1 MENLLA
7 KLSLREK
14 IGQML
19 MFDFRKWQNSDEE
32 KQSDYT
38 VMSDEVKGLIQ
49 RNKLGNVILFAE
61 NFESVEQITRLNC
74 AFQSSVENGIP
85 MLIGV
90 DQEGGR
96 VVRMSHGCSLPGN
109 MAIAASGSVENAYT
123 AGFITGKELKAVGIN
138 ADFAPSVD
146 INNNPN
152 NPVINVRSFSS
163 DQNVT
168 AKYGTAMAKGLQAA
182 GVAASAKHFPGHG
195 NTNVDSH
202 IGLPFINSTY
212 DELMR
217 FEIVPFADAINNG
230 CQMIMS
236 GHIQFPNIE
245 KQSVISKQDKH
256 TMTLPATLSKK
267 FLTDILRVELG
278 FKGVLI
284 TDSMQMQAIS
294 SHIGSEQA
302 NILAINAGVDIL
314 LMCTALRS
322 LKDEEKLRS
331 IIDNIVSAVEDGRIP
346 MQRIDESVLRILR
359 LKKQLGLFDEDLTN
373 EEAAVKNALSVVG
386 CEENRAAERLI
397 AAEGVTVLNN
407 KDVLPLQTEGKKT
420 LLFAAYANKVNAFEL
435 VLNRLKAEEKLS
447 DIEYSTYIYSN
458 KKALDDSAKAA
469 INNADNIILLTETE
483 PNMAHANWYIAFPKA
498 VCDYAASVG
507 KKIVV
512 VSAFMPYDASIY
524 RNADGLVLCYCA
536 KGVPGAVAKDPS
548 STLAYGVNIPAA
560 FEVVLG
566 KAHCSGRLTID
577 IPNMAENGSFDIT
590 DVIYKSGSGL
600 DIN

>member
-420 LLFAAYANKVNAFEL
+420 LLFAAYANKINAFEL

-483 PNMAHANWYIAFPKA
+483 PNMAHTNWYIAFPKA

-512 VSAFMPYDASIY
+512 ISAFMPYDASIY

>member
-1 MENLLA
+1 MKELLA
-7 KLSLREK
+7 KLTLREK

-49 RNKLGNVILFAE
+49 RHKLGNVILFAE
-61 NFESVEQITRLNC
+61 NFESVEQITRLNH
-74 AFQSSVENGIP
+74 AFQYCVENDIP

-96 VVRMSHGCSLPGN
+96 VVRMSNGCSLPGN
-109 MAIAASGSVENAYT
+109 MAVAATNNEENAYT
-123 AGFITGKELKAVGIN
+123 AGLITGKELAAVGIN

-163 DQNVT
+163 DQYYT
-168 AKYGTAMAKGLQAA
+168 AKFGTAMAKGLQAA
-182 GVAASAKHFPGHG
+182 GVAAAAKHFPGHG

-212 DELMR
+212 EELMA
-217 FEIVPFADAINNG
+217 FEIVPFADAIKNG

-245 KQSVISKQDKH
+245 QEAVISKQDKSRY
-256 TMTLPATLSKK
+256 TLPATLSKR
-267 FLTDILRVELG
+267 FLTDILRGELG
-278 FKGVLI
+278 FEGVVI

-294 SHIGSEQA
+294 SHVGSELA
-302 NILAINAGVDIL
+302 NILAVNAGVDIL

-322 LKDEEKLRS
+322 LKDAAKLAA
-331 IIDNIVSAVEDGRIP
+331 IIDNLVNAVEDGRIP
-346 MQRIDESVLRILR
+346 MQRIDESVLRVLE
-359 LKKQLGLFDEDLTN
+359 LKKKLGLFD
-373 EEAAVKNALSVVG
+373 APAVDVETAVANALKVVG

-407 KDVLPLQTEGKKT
+407 NGVLPICTEGKKT
-420 LLFAAYANKVNAFEL
+420 LLVAAYANKVNAFDL
-435 VLNRLKAEEKLS
+435 AVNRLKAEGKIG
-447 DIEYSTYIYSN
+447 DVVYTAYIYSG
-458 KKALDDSAKAA
+458 KKALDDEAKKA
-469 INNADNIILLTETE
+469 IDNCDNLILLTETE
-483 PNMAHANWYIAFPKA
+483 PNMAHSNWYIAYPKA
-498 VCDYAASVG
+498 VCEYAASIG
-507 KKIVV
+507 KKVIV

-524 RNADGLVLCYCA
+524 KEADGLVLCYCA
-536 KGVPGAVAKDPS
+536 KGVPGAVVKDVN

-566 KAHCSGRLTID
+566 KAHCCGRLTID
-577 IPNMAENGSFDIT
+577 IPEMNENGVFDT
-590 DVIYKSGSGL
+590 DKIVYALGSGMDL
-600 DIN
+600 N

>member
-74 AFQSSVENGIP
+74 AFQASVENGIP

-212 DELMR
+212 DELMG

-267 FLTDILRVELG
+267 FLTDILRDELG

-331 IIDNIVSAVEDGRIP
+331 IINNIVSAVEDGRIP

-373 EEAAVKNALSVVG
+373 EESAVKNALSVVG

-397 AAEGVTVLNN
+397 AAESVTVLNN
-407 KDVLPLQTEGKKT
+407 NGVLPLQTEGKKT

-435 VLNRLKAEEKLS
+435 ALNRLKAEEKLS
-447 DIEYSTYIYSN
+447 GAEYSTYIYSN
-458 KKALDDSAKAA
+458 KKELDETAKSAV
-469 INNADNIILLTETE
+469 NNADNIILLTETE
-483 PNMAHANWYIAFPKA
+483 PNMAHTNWYISFPKA
-498 VCDYAASVG
+498 VCDYAALIG
-507 KKIVV
+507 KKVV
-512 VSAFMPYDASIY
+512 VISAFMPYDASIY

-577 IPNMAENGSFDIT
+577 IPNMTENGSFDTSDI
-590 DVIYKSGSGL
+590 VYKSGSGL
-600 DIN
+600 DLN

>member
-74 AFQSSVENGIP
+74 AFQASVENGIP

-109 MAIAASGSVENAYT
+109 MAIAASGSVDNAYT

-212 DELMR
+212 DELMS
-217 FEIVPFADAINNG
+217 FEVVPFADAINNG

-267 FLTDILRVELG
+267 FLTDILRDELG
-278 FKGVLI
+278 YKGVLI

-314 LMCTALRS
+314 LMCTSLRS

-346 MQRIDESVLRILR
+346 MQRIDESVLRILN
-359 LKKQLGLFDEDLTN
+359 LKEQLGLFNENLTD

-407 KDVLPLQTEGKKT
+407 NGVLPLQTEGKRT

-435 VLNRLKAEEKLS
+435 ALNRLKAEGKLS
-447 DIEYSTYIYSN
+447 DVNYSTYIYSN
-458 KKALDDSAKAA
+458 KKALDDAAKAA
-469 INNADNIILLTETE
+469 VDSADNIILLTETE
-483 PNMAHANWYIAFPKA
+483 PNMAHTNWYIAFPKA
-498 VCDYAASVG
+498 VCDYAASIG
-507 KKIVV
+507 KKVV
-512 VSAFMPYDASIY
+512 VISAFMPYDASIY

-536 KGVPGAVAKDPS
+536 KGVPGAVVKDPS

-566 KAHCSGRLTID
+566 KAHCSGKLTID
-577 IPNMAENGSFDIT
+577 IPNMAENGSFDT
-590 DVIYKSGSGL
+590 ADVIYKAGSGL
-600 DIN
+600 ELN

>member
-74 AFQSSVENGIP
+74 AFQASVENGIP

-109 MAIAASGSVENAYT
+109 MAIAASGSVDNAYT

-212 DELMR
+212 DELMS
-217 FEIVPFADAINNG
+217 FEVVPFADAINNG

-267 FLTDILRVELG
+267 FLTDILRDELG

-314 LMCTALRS
+314 LMCTSLRS

-359 LKKQLGLFDEDLTN
+359 LKEQLGLFNENLTD
-373 EEAAVKNALSVVG
+373 EEASVKNALSVVG

-407 KDVLPLQTEGKKT
+407 NGVLPLQTEGKRT

-435 VLNRLKAEEKLS
+435 ALNRLKAEGKLS
-447 DIEYSTYIYSN
+447 DVNYSTYIYSN
-458 KKALDDSAKAA
+458 KKALDDAAKAA
-469 INNADNIILLTETE
+469 VDSADNIILLTETE
-483 PNMAHANWYIAFPKA
+483 PNMAHTNWYIAFPKA
-498 VCDYAASVG
+498 VCDYAASIG
-507 KKIVV
+507 KKVV
-512 VSAFMPYDASIY
+512 VISAFMPYDASIY

-536 KGVPGAVAKDPS
+536 KGVPGAVVKDPS

-566 KAHCSGRLTID
+566 KAHCSGKLTID
-577 IPNMAENGSFDIT
+577 IPNMAENGSFDT
-590 DVIYKSGSGL
+590 ADVIYKAGSGL
-600 DIN
+600 ELN

>member
-38 VMSDEVKGLIQ
+38 VMSDEVKGMIQ

-109 MAIAASGSVENAYT
+109 MAIAASGSVDNAYT
-123 AGFITGKELKAVGIN
+123 AGYITGKELKAVGIN

-163 DQNVT
+163 DQYVT

-212 DELMR
+212 DELMS
-217 FEIVPFADAINNG
+217 FEVVPFADAINNG

-267 FLTDILRVELG
+267 FLTDILRDELG

-331 IIDNIVSAVEDGRIP
+331 IIDNIVAAVEDGRIP
-346 MQRIDESVLRILR
+346 MQRIDESVLRILS

-407 KDVLPLQTEGKKT
+407 NGVLPIQTEGKKT

-435 VLNRLKAEEKLS
+435 VLNRLKAEDKVS
-447 DIEYSTYIYSN
+447 DIDYSTYIYSN
-458 KKALDDSAKAA
+458 KKELDDTAKAA
-469 INNADNIILLTETE
+469 VNNADNIILLTETE
-483 PNMAHANWYIAFPKA
+483 PNMAHTNWYIAFPKA
-498 VCDYAASVG
+498 VCDYAASLG
-507 KKIVV
+507 KKVIVI
-512 VSAFMPYDASIY
+512 SAFMPYDASIY

-536 KGVPGAVAKDPS
+536 KGVPGAVAKDPA

-560 FEVVLG
+560 FEVVFG

-577 IPNMAENGSFDIT
+577 IPNMAENGSFDTADI
-590 DVIYKSGSGL
+590 VYKAGSGL
-600 DIN
+600 DLN

>member
-74 AFQSSVENGIP
+74 AFQAAVENGIP

-245 KQSVISKQDKH
+245 KNSVISKQDKH

-267 FLTDILRVELG
+267 FLTDILRDELG

-373 EEAAVKNALSVVG
+373 EEVAVKNALSVVG

-435 VLNRLKAEEKLS
+435 ALNRLKAEDKLS

-483 PNMAHANWYIAFPKA
+483 PNMAHTNWYIAFPKA

-507 KKIVV
+507 KKVV
-512 VSAFMPYDASIY
+512 VISAFMPYDASIY

-536 KGVPGAVAKDPS
+536 KGVPSAVAKAPS

-577 IPNMAENGSFDIT
+577 IPNMAENGSFDT
-590 DVIYKSGSGL
+590 ADVVYKAGSGL
-600 DIN
+600 DVN

>member
-74 AFQSSVENGIP
+74 AFQASVENGIP

-109 MAIAASGSVENAYT
+109 MAIAASGSVDNAYT

-212 DELMR
+212 DELMS
-217 FEIVPFADAINNG
+217 FEVVPFADAINNG

-267 FLTDILRVELG
+267 FLTDILRDELG

-314 LMCTALRS
+314 LMCTSLRS

-346 MQRIDESVLRILR
+346 MQRIDESVLRILN
-359 LKKQLGLFDEDLTN
+359 LKEQLGLFNENLTD

-407 KDVLPLQTEGKKT
+407 NGVLPLQTEGKRT

-435 VLNRLKAEEKLS
+435 ALNRLKAEGKLS
-447 DIEYSTYIYSN
+447 DVNYSTYIYSN
-458 KKALDDSAKAA
+458 KKALDDAAKAA
-469 INNADNIILLTETE
+469 VDSADNIILLTETE

-498 VCDYAASVG
+498 VCDYAASIG
-507 KKIVV
+507 KKVV
-512 VSAFMPYDASIY
+512 VISAFMPYDASIY

-536 KGVPGAVAKDPS
+536 KGVPGAVVKDPS

-566 KAHCSGRLTID
+566 KAHCSGKLTID
-577 IPNMAENGSFDIT
+577 IPNMAENGSFDT
-590 DVIYKSGSGL
+590 ADVIYKAGSGL
-600 DIN
+600 ELN

>member
-38 VMSDEVKGLIQ
+38 VMSDEVKGMIQ

-109 MAIAASGSVENAYT
+109 MAIAASGSVDNAYT
-123 AGFITGKELKAVGIN
+123 AGYITGKELKAVGIN

-163 DQNVT
+163 DQYVT

-212 DELMR
+212 DELMS
-217 FEIVPFADAINNG
+217 FEVVPFADAINNG

-267 FLTDILRVELG
+267 FLTDILRDELG

-331 IIDNIVSAVEDGRIP
+331 IIDNIVAAVEDGRIP
-346 MQRIDESVLRILR
+346 MQRIDESVLRILS

-407 KDVLPLQTEGKKT
+407 NGVLPIQTEGKKT

-435 VLNRLKAEEKLS
+435 VLNRLKAEDKVS
-447 DIEYSTYIYSN
+447 DIDYSTYIYSN
-458 KKALDDSAKAA
+458 KKELDDTAKAA
-469 INNADNIILLTETE
+469 VNNADNIILLTETE
-483 PNMAHANWYIAFPKA
+483 PNMAHTNWYIAFPKA
-498 VCDYAASVG
+498 VCDYAASLG
-507 KKIVV
+507 KKVIVI
-512 VSAFMPYDASIY
+512 SAFMPYDASIY

-536 KGVPGAVAKDPS
+536 KGVPGAVTKDPA

-560 FEVVLG
+560 FEVVFG

-577 IPNMAENGSFDIT
+577 IPNMAENGSFDTADI
-590 DVIYKSGSGL
+590 VYKAGSGL
-600 DIN
+600 DLN

>member
-1 MENLLA
+1 MENLLE

-19 MFDFRKWQNSDEE
+19 MFDFRKWQNADED
-32 KQSDYT
+32 KQYDYT
-38 VMSDEVKGLIQ
+38 VMSDEVKGMIR

-61 NFESVEQITRLNC
+61 NFESVEQITRLNH
-74 AFQSSVENGIP
+74 AFQSCVENGIP

-96 VVRMSHGCSLPGN
+96 VVRMSNGCSLPGN
-109 MAIAASGSVENAYT
+109 MALAASGNVDNAYT
-123 AGFITGKELKAVGIN
+123 AGYITGKELAAVGIN

-168 AKYGTAMAKGLQAA
+168 ARYGTAMAKGLQAA
-182 GVAASAKHFPGHG
+182 GVAAAAKHFPGHG
-195 NTNVDSH
+195 NTAVDSH

-212 DELMR
+212 EELMN

-245 KQSVISKQDKH
+245 KTTVVSKQDKRE
-256 TMTLPATLSKK
+256 MTLPATLSKR
-267 FLTDILRVELG
+267 FLTDILRDELG

-294 SHIGSEQA
+294 SHVGSEQA
-302 NILAINAGVDIL
+302 TILAINAGVDIL
-314 LMCTALRS
+314 LMCTSLHS
-322 LKDEEKLRS
+322 LKDEAKPRA
-331 IIDNIVSAVEDGRIP
+331 IIDNIVAAVEDGRIS
-346 MQRIDESVLRILR
+346 MERINESTLRVLK
-359 LKKQLGLFDEDLTN
+359 LKKELGLFDAPAVDVED
-373 EEAAVKNALSVVG
+373 AVKNALSVVG

-397 AAEGVTVLNN
+397 AAQSVTVLNN
-407 KDVLPLQTEGKKT
+407 NGVLPIQTEGKKT
-420 LLFAAYANKVNAFEL
+420 ALFAAYANKVNAFDL
-435 VLNRLKAEEKLS
+435 AVNRLKEEGKIGDVDCSVYVYSGKTELDAE
-447 DIEYSTYIYSN
+447 
-458 KKALDDSAKAA
+458 AKRA
-469 INNADNIILLTETE
+469 IDECDNLLLLTETE
-483 PNMAHANWYIAFPKA
+483 ANMAHSNWYVSFPKA
-498 VCDYAASVG
+498 VCSYAASVG
-507 KKIVV
+507 KKVV
-512 VSAFMPYDASIY
+512 VISAFMPYDASIY

-536 KGVPGAVAKDPS
+536 KGVPAAVAKDVHS
-548 STLAYGVNIPAA
+548 SLAYGVNIPAA

-566 KAHCSGRLTID
+566 KAHCCGRLTID
-577 IPNMAENGSFDIT
+577 IPEMDEKGSFDTSKVVYPI
-590 DVIYKSGSGL
+590 GSGIDL
-600 DIN
+600 N